1 MKKKNEEQIYPI
13 IPEIEEK
20 IKKKNPL
27 IKWDDLLLNKFGK
40 NLRNNYLIKSNNF
53 EFSRFI
59 KAMNY
64 EYGLNNTKIN
74 LNKAYKIYKKNADFS
89 SDSLSMYK
97 MYQIHLY
104 ESEKFNIKRNKNL
117 ENYYLYKCYAYSPF
131 RALKNYINY
140 MGKIELFRNISYH
153 IQIEDSDLKKFDCL
167 MNYMKI
173 YGNEYKILNSDIN
186 LINAIINIQFKN
198 KEKEGISILNTL
210 MIQNNKEAI
219 YKLAC
224 FEISIDKNI
233 ARNLFELLYCFNY
246 YKSFF
251 DYGKFLIESFGEY
264 EKGINIFKEGF
275 ENGNYLCYFGFYD
288 AFLNYNNLS
297 FFEGGKNINYL
308 LILFNCLI
316 NDITTGGIYSFLEF
330 FFLKKIILKHF
341 NVNKEFFKEFDIYID
356 EIHDFLEKI
365 ITSEKKDF
373 LNNNFPKNSII
384 EFNLVYGFIYYLKE
398 NLEKSLFYI
407 KYAYKITDNHSYRR
421 LCYSFIFKIRKK
433 LFKHKKISEEKM
445 EKTNK
450 KIFYIF
456 NLPFKKGNLSDF
468 SSSFF
473 YFLAKLHY
481 NGIGTKKN
489 NLLSYVYFY
498 QAANQIK
505 KNLCSGSIITYY
517 RQYKSNKILENETFK
532 NLNNILNMK
541 ISDDNNEDLICSI
554 CYFNNKNTFFIPCRH
569 MFCEE
574 CIKKIN
580 REKCPICRGNIIQ
593 IIYLK

>member
-219 YKLAC
+219 YKLA
-224 FEISIDKNI
+224 I
-233 ARNLFELLYCFNY
+233 
-246 YKSFF
+246 
-251 DYGKFLIESFGEY
+251 
-264 EKGINIFKEGF
+264 
-275 ENGNYLCYFGFYD
+275 
-288 AFLNYNNLS
+288 
-297 FFEGGKNINYL
+297 
-308 LILFNCLI
+308 
-316 NDITTGGIYSFLEF
+316 
-330 FFLKKIILKHF
+330 
-341 NVNKEFFKEFDIYID
+341 
-356 EIHDFLEKI
+356 
-365 ITSEKKDF
+365 
-373 LNNNFPKNSII
+373 
-384 EFNLVYGFIYYLKE
+384 
-398 NLEKSLFYI
+398 
-407 KYAYKITDNHSYRR
+407 
-421 LCYSFIFKIRKK
+421 
-433 LFKHKKISEEKM
+433 
-445 EKTNK
+445 
-450 KIFYIF
+450 
-456 NLPFKKGNLSDF
+456 
-468 SSSFF
+468 
-473 YFLAKLHY
+473 
-481 NGIGTKKN
+481 
-489 NLLSYVYFY
+489 
-498 QAANQIK
+498 
-505 KNLCSGSIITYY
+505 
-517 RQYKSNKILENETFK
+517 KILQE
-532 NLNNILNMK
+532 
-541 ISDDNNEDLICSI
+541 
-554 CYFNNKNTFFIPCRH
+554 
-569 MFCEE
+569 
-574 CIKKIN
+574 
-580 REKCPICRGNIIQ
+580 
-593 IIYLK
+593 IYLKYYIVLIIINLFLIMGNF